1 MAVILITGCRR
12 PTGFG
17 QLSAIT
23 CAKAGHTVYAGMR
36 DAGQG
41 EALVDEAKRLELD
54 IRVIG
59 HDVTSAESNRNVV
72 SGILEEQGRIDVL
85 VNNAGIGAF
94 GSVET
99 MREETLREVMETNF
113 FGGVDLARAVLPA
126 MRQQGKGK
134 LIFVTSVAGR
144 IGVPGEGAYAAS
156 KFAVEGLAEVLAYE
170 VKRFGIDV
178 SIVEPVFFNTGMSAE
193 NTDAEAQYVHS
204 DEYDAFNAHIVASTK
219 DGEDSGEDPQ
229 LVADMILEVVTTTQ
243 PKLRWQPGEAAP
255 AIIKDWNQ
263 SSDEEWQAGMIDA
276 MQLGWWV
283 NGEAKG

>member
-72 SGILEEQGRIDVL
+72 SRILEDQGRIDVL

-99 MREETLREVMETNF
+99 MREETL
-113 FGGVDLARAVLPA
+113 
-126 MRQQGKGK
+126 
-134 LIFVTSVAGR
+134 
-144 IGVPGEGAYAAS
+144 
-156 KFAVEGLAEVLAYE
+156 LAYE

-178 SIVEPVFFNTGMSAE
+178 SIVEPGFFNTGMSAE
-193 NTDAEAQYVHS
+193 NTDAEA
-204 DEYDAFNAHIVASTK
+204 
-219 DGEDSGEDPQ
+219 
-229 LVADMILEVVTTTQ
+229 
-243 PKLRWQPGEAAP
+243 
-255 AIIKDWNQ
+255 
-263 SSDEEWQAGMIDA
+263 
-276 MQLGWWV
+276 
-283 NGEAKG
+283 